1 MAVIGK
7 ADFVEKLSEKM
18 GSLSPKRSFESKAF
32 AEDCVDSVFETI
44 TEIVSEGNDFSIKGF
59 GTFKAVSRSERVARN
74 LQTGEQIIIPAKN
87 PQTGE
92 QIIIP
97 AKKVPVFKPGNKFKS
112 CIK

>member
-1 MAVIGK
+1 MVVIGK

-44 TEIVSEGNDFSIKGF
+44 MEIVSEGNDFSIKGF
-59 GTFKAVSRSERVARN
+59 GTFKVASRSERVARN
-74 LQTGEQIIIPAKN
+74 PR
-87 PQTGE
+87 TGE

>member
-7 ADFVEKLSEKM
+7 ADFVKKLSEKM
-18 GSLSPKRSFESKAF
+18 GGLSPKRSFESKAF

-44 TEIVSEGNDFSIKGF
+44 MEVVSEGNDFSVKGF
-59 GTFKAVSRSERVARN
+59 GTFKAASRSERVARN
-74 LQTGEQIIIPAKN
+74 PKTGEQV
-87 PQTGE
+87 
-92 QIIIP
+92 IIP